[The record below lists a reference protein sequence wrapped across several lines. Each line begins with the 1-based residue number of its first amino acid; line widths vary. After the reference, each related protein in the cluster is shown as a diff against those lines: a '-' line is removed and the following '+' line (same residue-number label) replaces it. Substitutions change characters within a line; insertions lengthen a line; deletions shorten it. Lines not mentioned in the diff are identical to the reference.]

1 MSLSL
6 RGVGITDR
14 KETGVK
20 ELGIFARLFAFVV
33 VPALCL
39 TGCARLL
46 GVPQGLA
53 PEDEP
58 YLFDR
63 SDPSFH
69 LAKPC
74 EDITDE
80 QVQEAGLTRSED
92 DKYSPKVEGLDDCNF
107 NTEDYDMV
115 TVTGIAYKLA
125 MLESDAVILE
135 YEPSSNKSPVVAYS
149 EDGKSGCSI
158 AAETPRGTV
167 EVFFRALASDTTEA
181 VDDCPNA
188 EKYFDMLIGEKL
200 NEYRAN

>member
-80 QVQEAGLTRSED
+80 QVSELGLKRSEA
-92 DKYSPKVEGLDDCNF
+92 DKYSQNSDGIDSCSFD
-107 NTEDYDMV
+107 TEDYDLVMV
-115 TVTGIAYKLA
+115 TGAAYKLA
-125 MLESDAVILE
+125 QLKTAGVPMDYQPAAE
-135 YEPSSNKSPVVAYS
+135 KSPVWAYS
-149 EDGKSGCSI
+149 QDGESGCTI

-167 EVFFRALASDTTEA
+167 EVDYVSSLNNSSGT
-181 VDDCPNA
+181 VSDCPNA
-188 EKYFDMLIGEKL
+188 ERYFDLLIGEKL

>member
-80 QVQEAGLTRSED
+80 QVQEAGLKSAEEEKLETH
-92 DKYSPKVEGLDDCNF
+92 KEGIDVCSYVTENLDLI
-107 NTEDYDMV
+107 MV
-115 TVTGIAYKLA
+115 TGVAYKLEA
-125 MLESDAVILE
+125 LKRDTDIHDYMPGVEKQPA
-135 YEPSSNKSPVVAYS
+135 VAYT
-149 EDGKSGCSI
+149 EEHFIGCSI
-158 AAETPRGTV
+158 AAETERGTV
-167 EVFFRALASDTTEA
+167 EVTFKTSAEVPRTVNEE
-181 VDDCPNA
+181 CEQA
-188 EKYFDMLIGEKL
+188 EKYFDLLIGEKL

>member
-46 GVPQGLA
+46 GVPQGFA

-80 QVQEAGLTRSED
+80 QVQEAGLRRSD
-92 DKYSPKVEGLDDCNF
+92 ADKYMNNTSGIDSCGFD
-107 NTEDYDMV
+107 TEDFGSIL
-115 TVTGIAYKLA
+115 VTGVAYKLA
-125 MLESDAVILE
+125 RLDGDVVYLD
-135 YEPSSNKSPVVAYS
+135 YEPSREKNPVVAYS
-149 EDGKSGCSI
+149 DDGESGCSI
-158 AAETPRGTV
+158 AAETPMGTI
-167 EVFFRALASDTTEA
+167 EVLYESTGSTIVQP

-188 EKYFDMLIGEKL
+188 EKYFDLLIGEKL

>member
-6 RGVGITDR
+6 RSVGITDR
-14 KETGVK
+14 KEPGVK
-20 ELGIFARLFAFVV
+20 EVGIFARLFVFVV

-63 SDPSFH
+63 SDPDFH

-74 EDITDE
+74 EDITDA
-80 QVQEAGLTRSED
+80 QVQEAGLRRSD
-92 DKYSPKVEGLDDCNF
+92 ADKYLVEKVGLDSCSFDANEGSILVNGAAF
-107 NTEDYDMV
+107 
-115 TVTGIAYKLA
+115 KLA
-125 MLESDAVILE
+125 RLEEDGVPLN
-135 YEPSSNKSPVVAYS
+135 YQPSPEKTPSLAYS
-149 EDGKSGCSI
+149 QDGETGCSI

-167 EVFFRALASDTTEA
+167 EVLYIPTFGDRIDPADA
-181 VDDCPNA
+181 CPIA
-188 EKYFDMLIGEKL
+188 ETYFDLLIGEKL
-200 NEYRAN
+200 NEYRTN